1 MSAWFPAFQR
11 RHARFVV
18 GFLASA
24 LLVSPFVPSV
34 PLVAQLTILA
44 LAVAIFGLP
53 HGALDLALVQG
64 ASSGSVT
71 ALVGAA
77 VLYLIASGFVL
88 IAWLSA
94 PVAALFVFLAIAVI
108 HFGLGDTEDL
118 HGPQRAVEIVARGG
132 FAAIAPL
139 VFHPQ
144 ITRELFALL
153 VRPAF
158 ATRLDAALAVLTT
171 PATWSWIACL
181 LVALLWRAIQ
191 RDPGWMAAIAELFLT
206 TAIFAVF
213 HPLAAFLLYFC
224 FVHSVRHIADL
235 GAARFPD
242 SAPRARRWL
251 MLESLPFTI
260 ATVFLGAIAWFALAR
275 SVTFDEAMMRT
286 IFWGLSAVTVPHMI
300 LTAWW
305 HGRGDPQP
313 GDLFARHV

>member
-1 MSAWFPAFQR
+1 MNSWFPAFQR
-11 RHARFVV
+11 RHTRFVV
-18 GFLASA
+18 GFLAVA
-24 LLVSPFVPSV
+24 LLVSPFVPSL
-34 PLVAQLTILA
+34 PLAAQLTILA

-64 ASSGSVT
+64 ASRGSWT

-77 VLYLIASGFVL
+77 VLYLIAAGLVL
-88 IAWLSA
+88 IAWVSA

-118 HGPQRAVEIVARGG
+118 RGLQRAVEVVARGG

-144 ITRELFALL
+144 TTRDLFALL
-153 VRPAF
+153 VGPAF
-158 ATRLDAALAVLTT
+158 ATRLDAAVAFVAT
-171 PATWSWIACL
+171 PATWLWIACL
-181 LVALLWRAIQ
+181 VIALIWRGIQ
-191 RDPGWMAAIAELFLT
+191 RAPGWLAAAAELLLT
-206 TAIFAVF
+206 TAIFVVF

-242 SAPRARRWL
+242 SAPRAGRWL
-251 MLESLPFTI
+251 LLESLPFTI
-260 ATVFLGAIAWFALAR
+260 ATLFLGAIAWFAFAR

-286 IFWGLSAVTVPHMI
+286 IFWGLSALTVPHMS